1 MRILLL
7 APPNYE
13 FSVEIKKEL
22 ENQGHIVNYVED
34 KTFELDYFLSYNNK
48 SKRFLKYILGKST
61 KRKEQYW
68 NYLFNAGGELYQKE
82 FDFLLCIN
90 GYSLCSSFFSKFN
103 EYSQKAPRVYY
114 LWDSTRLY
122 AFNKNFEF
130 FDKCYTF
137 DYKDAK
143 DYQIEY
149 LPMFWL
155 PEKNIVSGIK
165 APRVFFAGTIHS
177 DRYKIIKRIVTQLD
191 ILGIDYYIK
200 LYVPSN
206 HKPFLRYR
214 AKINR
219 LFHKDNVI
227 NDLDRIENG
236 KEKESFII
244 HHPISLEI
252 FNKEMLASSHILD
265 IEQPCQTA
273 LTPRVI
279 QALAMK
285 KRIITTNK
293 WLSSMSWIT
302 GVEFLDRN
310 NPIINNLSNIQN
322 NCEIDDNIQKL
333 RIDKWILNLINLDK

>member
-34 KTFELDYFLSYNNK
+34 KTFELDYYLSYNNK

-68 NYLFNAGGELYQKE
+68 NYLFNAGGDLYQKE

-90 GYSLCSSFFSKFN
+90 GYSLCSLFFSKFN
-103 EYSQKAPRVYY
+103 EYCKKAPRVYY

-122 AFNKNFEF
+122 AFDKNFKF

-143 DYQIEY
+143 DFQIEY

-155 PEKNIVSGIK
+155 PEKNVVSEIK

-177 DRYKIIKRIVTQLD
+177 DRYKVLKKIVNQLEL
-191 ILGIDYYIK
+191 LGIDYYIK
-200 LYVPSN
+200 LFVPQK
-206 HKPFLRYR
+206 HKPFLKYR

-219 LFHKDNVI
+219 LFNVDNVI
-227 NDLDRIENG
+227 NDLDRIERKVDNV
-236 KEKESFII
+236 SFII
-244 HHPISLEI
+244 HRPIPLDD
-252 FNKEMLASSHILD
+252 FNKEMLASTHILD

-285 KRIITTNK
+285 KCIITTNK
-293 WLSSMSWIT
+293 WISSISWII
-302 GVEFLDRN
+302 GVEFINRD
-310 NPIINNLSNIQN
+310 NPIINNFSNMPN
-322 NCEIDDNIQKL
+322 NSEIDDNILKL
-333 RIDKWILNLINLDK
+333 RIDKWILNLINIDK

>member
-1 MRILLL
+1 MRVLLL

-22 ENQGHIVNYVED
+22 ENQGHIVKYVED
-34 KTFELDYFLSYNNK
+34 KTFDLDYFLSYNNK

-143 DYQIEY
+143 DFQIEY

-155 PEKNIVSGIK
+155 PSECESMQP
-165 APRVFFAGTIHS
+165 ASPRVFFVGSIHS
-177 DRYKIIKRIVTQLD
+177 DRYKILKKIVMQLD
-191 ILGIDYYIK
+191 NMGINHYIK
-200 LYVPSN
+200 LYVPN
-206 HKPFLRYR
+206 TKKPLLGLR
-214 AKINR
+214 ASIN
-219 LFHKDNVI
+219 LILGVDNVI
-227 NDLDRIENG
+227 NDLYRIHNG
-236 KEKESFII
+236 DDSSYVVHEHID
-244 HHPISLEI
+244 LAT
-252 FNKEMLASSHILD
+252 FNKEMIASTHIID

-273 LTPRVI
+273 MTPRVI
-279 QALAMK
+279 QALSQNK
-285 KRIITTNK
+285 HIISTNK
-293 WLSSMSWIT
+293 WLVGQISPDYLTII
-302 GVEFLDRN
+302 DRN
-310 NPIINNLSNIQN
+310 NPKIDEAFDKSLYSLTMGSNDVI
-322 NCEIDDNIQKL
+322 ELRLDN
-333 RIDKWILNLINLDK
+333 WIRTLISF